1 MKNLNIA
8 FCSFPDFSS
17 NAKALYDYMKKVYN
31 NDMNLIWAV
40 NTDQALLNLKE
51 QNIEAY
57 KIGTD
62 EYFEKMKDIDVFFTT
77 HANITGEK
85 NEHSLYIELW
95 HGIGPKKSGF
105 LSDNI
110 SDEDAWWYG
119 NIRKKIDYY
128 IVPSDFWR
136 SIFSTMFNVQFSRV
150 LPLGYPKFDNF
161 LNNNSKKFLE
171 KILDIKIENYNKVIY
186 YMPTFRL
193 GCDRKQESK
202 ININNIFNIKEYDEK
217 ILTNFLEKNK
227 ILLCIKKHPSE
238 SLSINFKET
247 NNIRVIKENQ
257 LSLLII
263 RH

>member
-62 EYFEKMKDIDVFFTT
+62 DYFEKMKDIDVFFTT

-95 HGIGPKKSGF
+95 HGIGPK
-105 LSDNI
+105 N
-110 SDEDAWWYG
+110 
-119 NIRKKIDYY
+119 
-128 IVPSDFWR
+128 PDF
-136 SIFSTMFNVQFSRV
+136 
-150 LPLGYPKFDNF
+150 Y
-161 LNNNSKKFLE
+161 
-171 KILDIKIENYNKVIY
+171 
-186 YMPTFRL
+186 
-193 GCDRKQESK
+193 
-202 ININNIFNIKEYDEK
+202 
-217 ILTNFLEKNK
+217 
-227 ILLCIKKHPSE
+227 
-238 SLSINFKET
+238 
-247 NNIRVIKENQ
+247 
-257 LSLLII
+257 LII
-263 RH
+263 FLMKMHGGMEI